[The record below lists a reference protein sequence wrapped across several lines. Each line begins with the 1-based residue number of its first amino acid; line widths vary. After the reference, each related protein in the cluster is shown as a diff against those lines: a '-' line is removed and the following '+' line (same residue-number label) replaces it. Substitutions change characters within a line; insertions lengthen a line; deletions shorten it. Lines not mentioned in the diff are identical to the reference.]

1 MAEKLSGDSK
11 PKKPKKGDA
20 PSIGHNL
27 SSIKLNGGPFLKRLE
42 KLHDDKESANG
53 EAMADINNVYT
64 DMADKLGV
72 PRKLCRQF
80 FSENRSAQKR
90 AAKLAEMVASE
101 VDTLEMLE
109 AAFGPDSGFGG
120 WAAVQKAAA
129 QSKESG
135 AE

>member
-1 MAEKLSGDSK
+1 MAEKLTGEGKSK
-11 PKKPKKGDA
+11 VKKGDA

-27 SSIKLNGGPFLKRLE
+27 SSLKTNGGAFIKRLE
-42 KLHDDKESANG
+42 RLHDEKESKNA
-53 EAMADINNVYT
+53 EFLADIGNVYQ
-64 DMADKLGV
+64 DMSDKLGV
-72 PRKLCRQF
+72 PRKICRDF
-80 FSENRSAQKR
+80 FSMNRADQKR
-90 AAKLAEMVASE
+90 AAKRAEMVESE

-135 AE
+135 GE